1 MNWVRSPYSDVA
13 DTIGL
18 TAAKLA
24 KGQSACGISGTYTSD
39 GTVSASHV
47 LKDKVCYSNGSRIV
61 GTMNSISPTTGDK
74 LNATGVTTDSSYT
87 YFGVT
92 SNSYLNGVSYIR
104 AANSTIA
111 SKVGLTSDIL
121 ASGKTVLGVSGSL
134 QEQAYISTYYYQ
146 AVTRQEGVTYNNGY
160 YYGTYTYTCSKK
172 IKMFAL
178 AATYNYGHA
187 LIIWIPGYGYQ
198 KNVGYWNDFNN
209 SWYTQPST
217 LSHTFTSN
225 GDGTCA
231 VSLSS
236 DYKTVTVG
244 FSSFYYYDY
253 NSLNFQVYY

>member
-1 MNWVRSPYSDVA
+1 M
-13 DTIGL
+13 

-24 KGQSACGISGTYTSD
+24 KGQTACGISGTYTND

-121 ASGKTVLGVSGSL
+121 ASGKTVLGVSGNLTS
-134 QEQAYISTYYYQ
+134 
-146 AVTRQEGVTYNNGY
+146 GVLSN
-160 YYGTYTYTCSKK
+160 KV
-172 IKMFAL
+172 
-178 AATYNYGHA
+178 NYKSGIGRHA
-187 LIIWIPGYGYQ
+187 G
-198 KNVGYWNDFNN
+198 
-209 SWYTQPST
+209 
-217 LSHTFTSN
+217 
-225 GDGTCA
+225 
-231 VSLSS
+231 
-236 DYKTVTVG
+236 TVTVTLG
-244 FSSFYYYDY
+244 WKPALIFLQDDMFPYEVNQWDSPNRSLFSKLSSFTGGVSDGTRATIEFTDTGYIITPNSQKSY
-253 NSLNFQVYY
+253 NYLNVLAIG